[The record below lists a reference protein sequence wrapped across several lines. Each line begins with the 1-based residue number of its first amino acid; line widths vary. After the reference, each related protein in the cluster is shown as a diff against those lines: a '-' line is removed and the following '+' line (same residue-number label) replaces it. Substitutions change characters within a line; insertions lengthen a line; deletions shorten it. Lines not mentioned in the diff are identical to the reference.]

1 MIKLIKWILLTIIGL
16 LPDSP
21 FTSVID
27 GLSVDGFTLEYL
39 NWFLPLDIAAIM
51 TLAWIQCM
59 SLYLLF
65 VMVKEVVVK
74 LILKKITGLIG
85 VIGSIISGGN

>member
-1 MIKLIKWILLTIIGL
+1 MIQLIKWVLLTIIGL

-27 GLSVDGFTLEYL
+27 GLSVDGFTLEIL
-39 NWFLPLDIAAIM
+39 NWFLPLDITAVM
-51 TLAWIQCM
+51 FVAWVQCM
-59 SLYLLF
+59 VLYLVF
-65 VMVKEVVVK
+65 VIVKEIGVK

-85 VIGSIISGGN
+85 VVGSFLSGG

>member
-21 FTSVID
+21 FTQVISE
-27 GLSVDGFTLEYL
+27 LSSSDLPLQYF
-39 NWFLPLDIAAIM
+39 NWFLPVDIIAVMIR
-51 TLAWIQCM
+51 AWISCM
-59 SLYLLF
+59 GLYLIF
-65 VMVKEVVVK
+65 VIVKEIIVK

-85 VIGSIISGGN
+85 VVGSIIGGGD

>member
-1 MIKLIKWILLTIIGL
+1 MIKLIKWVLLTIISL

-27 GLSVDGFTLEYL
+27 NLTMDGFTLEYL
-39 NWFLPLDIAAIM
+39 NWFLPLDIAAVM
-51 TLAWIQCM
+51 VLAWVQCM
-59 SLYLLF
+59 GLYLVF
-65 VMVKEVVVK
+65 VILKEIIVK

-85 VIGSIISGGN
+85 VVGSILGGGK

>member
-1 MIKLIKWILLTIIGL
+1 MIKLIKWVLLTIISL

-27 GLSVDGFTLEYL
+27 GLTVDGFTLEYL
-39 NWFLPLDIAAIM
+39 NWFLPLDIAAVM
-51 TLAWIQCM
+51 VLAWVQCM
-59 SLYLLF
+59 GLYLVF
-65 VMVKEVVVK
+65 VILKEIIVK

-85 VIGSIISGGN
+85 VVGSIIGGGK

>member
-21 FTSVID
+21 FTSINEE
-27 GLSVDGFTLEYL
+27 LSAGELPLDYF
-39 NWFLPLDIAAIM
+39 NWFLPVDIVLVMIQ
-51 TLAWIQCM
+51 AWISCM
-59 SLYLLF
+59 GLYLIF
-65 VMVKEVVVK
+65 VIVKEIIVK

-85 VIGSIISGGN
+85 IVGSILGGGD

>member
-21 FTSVID
+21 FTGII
-27 GLSVDGFTLEYL
+27 GELSASELPLDYF
-39 NWFLPLDIAAIM
+39 NWFLPVDIVLVLIQ
-51 TLAWIQCM
+51 AWISCM
-59 SLYLLF
+59 GLYLIF
-65 VMVKEVVVK
+65 VIVKEIIVK

-85 VIGSIISGGN
+85 IVGSILGGGD

>member
-21 FTSVID
+21 FTSIIEE
-27 GLSVDGFTLEYL
+27 LSASELPLDYF
-39 NWFLPLDIAAIM
+39 NWFLPVDIVLVMIQ
-51 TLAWIQCM
+51 AWISCM
-59 SLYLLF
+59 GLYLIF
-65 VMVKEVVVK
+65 VIVKEIIVK

-85 VIGSIISGGN
+85 IVGSILGGGD